1 MSKAIAYCVLI
12 VSMAIVICCAISA
25 PTLLNDKNKFLHDF
39 INYELLG
46 VMVVILTIT
55 LTSVAQLHL
64 EFNRI
69 EERYKR
75 RNALSRSRGGVR
87 AAAFWLIALFLAAIL
102 LVTLKPL
109 LANEDWSETLFNGI
123 GLVILLWNVLILTE
137 LTVTIFA
144 IGPHIE
150 EE

>member
-1 MSKAIAYCVLI
+1 VSKAVAYCVLI
-12 VSMAIVICCAISA
+12 VATGLVLACAICA
-25 PTLLNDKNKFLHDF
+25 PTLLNDDNKFLHDF

-55 LTSVAQLHL
+55 LASIAQLHL

-75 RNALSRSRGGVR
+75 RNALIKSRQGIKIS
-87 AAAFWLIALFLAAIL
+87 AYYLIFLFLAATL

-109 LANEDWSETLFNGI
+109 LAKEDWSVTIFNGL
-123 GLVILLWNVLILTE
+123 GLVILLWNILILLE
-137 LTVTIFA
+137 LTITTFSIP
-144 IGPHIE
+144 PHIDE
-150 EE
+150 E